1 MDNFINITYAQF
13 VDKYVDK
20 FIGPWSVYPLYYVFI
35 NKGNC

>member
-20 FIGPWSVYPLYYVFI
+20 FIGLYRTMVRISFI
-35 NKGNC
+35 LSFYY